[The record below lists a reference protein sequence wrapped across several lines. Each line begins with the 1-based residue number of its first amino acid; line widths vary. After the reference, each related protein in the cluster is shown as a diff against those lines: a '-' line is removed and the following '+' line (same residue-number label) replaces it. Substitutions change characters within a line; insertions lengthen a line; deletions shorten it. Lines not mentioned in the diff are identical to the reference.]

1 MSYRITYSVN
11 IDWIG
16 DGIGPM
22 GGNTAAS
29 VGMAAAGGAQRK
41 TFFNATP
48 VGQMTKTFLAA
59 DVTTLTNAM
68 AADIAAQMNVAANLA
83 QIQNF
88 STGTG

>member
-1 MSYRITYSVN
+1 MSYRLTYQCN

-16 DGIGPM
+16 DGQGPM
-22 GGNTAAS
+22 SGNTAAS
-29 VGMAAAGGAQRK
+29 VGMAAAGGSQRK

-68 AADIAAQMNVAANLA
+68 AADIAAQMNVPANLA

>member
-1 MSYRITYSVN
+1 VN
-11 IDWIG
+11 VDWVG

-22 GGNTAAS
+22 GGATAAS

-41 TFFNATP
+41 TLFNATP
-48 VGQMTKTFLAA
+48 AGQMTKTFLSA

-68 AADIAAQMNVAANLA
+68 AADIAAQMNVPATLA